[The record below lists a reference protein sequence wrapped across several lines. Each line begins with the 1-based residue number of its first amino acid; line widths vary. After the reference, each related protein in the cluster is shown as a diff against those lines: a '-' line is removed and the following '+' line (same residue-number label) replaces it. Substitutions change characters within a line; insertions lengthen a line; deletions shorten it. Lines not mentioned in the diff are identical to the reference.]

1 MKSITE
7 NHSNKF
13 AYSISCL
20 CMSSKKTVHRDW
32 SAYNAS
38 QVEELNVVVSLIRS
52 LVDSLNIREFQG
64 RVGRP
69 AAETRDILKCC
80 LLQQYMGL
88 SDRRL
93 EAWLWLLKL
102 PLGLGEVPSFSTVC
116 KHSNDPGLKEYY
128 EQLLQKTN
136 EPVQD
141 LEHSFSTDASG
152 FGTKNTVPWA
162 TVRNSKGTRKDY
174 VKGHFTVG
182 RAFKLVSAITVT
194 RGRAGDSPQLPEHV
208 SKTRKIFREIYSWCL
223 DSAYLARKNCTLLW
237 NEGIL
242 PFIRPKSNST
252 INKKGSQAW
261 RWMMELWR
269 DSTSLFKRFYHGRS
283 ISETANSTMKRLMN
297 PTLRKKNLAGQI
309 NELLAKTVAYN
320 FICLTRA
327 TFTLKISL
335 KPLLF

>member
-1 MKSITE
+1 MG
-7 NHSNKF
+7 
-13 AYSISCL
+13 
-20 CMSSKKTVHRDW
+20 KKQKTYHRDW

-52 LVDSLNIREFQG
+52 LVDSLDVRGFQN

-69 AAETRDILKCC
+69 EAETRDILKCC

-93 EAWLWLLKL
+93 EAWLWLLKSA
-102 PLGLGEVPSFSTVC
+102 LGLENVPSFSTVC
-116 KHSNDPGLKEYY
+116 KHANEPGLKDYY
-128 EQLLQKTN
+128 EQLLEKTN
-136 EPVQD
+136 EPVAD

-174 VKGHFTVG
+174 IKGHLTIG
-182 RAFKLVSAITVT
+182 RTFKLVSAITVT
-194 RGRAGDSPQLPEHV
+194 KGRAGDSPQLAEHV
-208 SKTRKIFREIYSWCL
+208 SKTRKIFNTIYCWCL

-237 NEGIL
+237 NQNIL

-252 INKKGSQAW
+252 INKKGSMAW

-269 DSTSLFKRFYHGRS
+269 DAQELFKRFYHGRS
-283 ISETANSTMKRLMN
+283 LSETANSTMKRLMN
-297 PTLRKKNLAGQI
+297 PTLRKKNFAGQI
-309 NELLAKTVAYN
+309 NELLAKTVIYN
-320 FICLTRA
+320 LICLTRA
-327 TFTLKISL
+327 VFTAKIDI
-335 KPLLF
+335 KPLFLE